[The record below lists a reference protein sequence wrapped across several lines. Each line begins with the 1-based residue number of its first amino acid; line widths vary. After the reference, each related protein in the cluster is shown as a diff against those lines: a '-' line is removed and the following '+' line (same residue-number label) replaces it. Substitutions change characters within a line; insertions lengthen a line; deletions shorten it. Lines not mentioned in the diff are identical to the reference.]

1 MWGGGAGL
9 AYSAIYLIVI
19 VSTFFGD
26 PDVAGVIQPGGEE
39 SFFILAMAGVIAVLA
54 VGVLKRNRAAA
65 VLLLCFFVVV
75 MLTLFGMAAF
85 GFGPGKLQT
94 LPFHLVFAYL
104 FFQGMRGVLTWHY
117 LTRPG
122 YTADA
127 VTNTDTAS
135 IAAEDDT
142 DFDFDTDIDLDIEA
156 DNETLER

>member
-1 MWGGGAGL
+1 MDEKNSGYRPGLPGPGWLIGSDLRQAGKRILWGGGAGL

-39 SFFILAMAGVIAVLA
+39 FFFILAMAGVIAVLA
-54 VGVLKRNRAAA
+54 VGVLKRNRAAS

-117 LTRPG
+117 LTRPE
-122 YTADA
+122 Y
-127 VTNTDTAS
+127 
-135 IAAEDDT
+135 AA
-142 DFDFDTDIDLDIEA
+142 
-156 DNETLER
+156 TLED

>member
-75 MLTLFGMAAF
+75 MLGLFGLAAF
-85 GFGPGKLQT
+85 GLGPGKLQT

-104 FFQGMRGVLTWHY
+104 FFQGMRGVLTWHS

-127 VTNTDTAS
+127 VTNTDTNTNNNTAS
-135 IAAEDDT
+135 IAAEDD
-142 DFDFDTDIDLDIEA
+142 IDIEA